1 MRESSLNWSQVIIGG
16 VIAIATAVLLVA
28 SSANAACEKMCNPEK
43 SRPCG
48 RSCIS
53 KYSRCTKPTTTTC
66 VGVAEDNKVNYTN
79 PKKVEP
85 EVLKESGT

>member
-1 MRESSLNWSQVIIGG
+1 MRELALDWFQVLIGAAITAATVMLITLN
-16 VIAIATAVLLVA
+16 
-28 SSANAACEKMCNPEK
+28 ANAACEKMCNPEK

-66 VGVAEDNKVNYTN
+66 VGVAEDNKVNYAN
-79 PKKVEP
+79 PKHVEP
-85 EVLKESGT
+85 EILKESGT